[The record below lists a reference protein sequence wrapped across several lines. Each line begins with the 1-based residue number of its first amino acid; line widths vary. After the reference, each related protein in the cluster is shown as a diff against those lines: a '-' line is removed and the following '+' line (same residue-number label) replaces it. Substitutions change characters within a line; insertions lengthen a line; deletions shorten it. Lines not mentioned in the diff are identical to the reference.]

1 MDKPAIRFRSS
12 NFTIDPAED
21 EETNPFLYGRALA
34 QWLRQKLSSFG
45 YTPEEIIPEDY
56 GWIVVLSRG
65 NGLLWVACVNDHH
78 HLYAQVTP
86 ESKPT
91 YVPDAEPVTWTVWV
105 AVGNPISSVNFTKR
119 RARIAALETEAKAV
133 AHRLFEVIRAE
144 PGIETLEEH
153 AV

>member
-12 NFTIDPAED
+12 IFAIEPAED
-21 EETNPFLYGRALA
+21 EETNPFIYGRTLAL
-34 QWLRQKLSSFG
+34 WLRQKLIAFD
-45 YTPEEIIPEDY
+45 YTPEEVIPEDY
-56 GWIVVLSRG
+56 GWIVVVSRG
-65 NGLLWVACVNDHH
+65 SGMLWVACVNDHH

-86 ESKPT
+86 ESKST

-105 AVGNPISSVNFTKR
+105 AVDNSMWSLSIGKR
-119 RARIAALETEAKAV
+119 KARIAELETEARAV
-133 AHRLFEVIRAE
+133 ARQLFEVIRAE